1 MLGRLLAMN
10 MPEAALIKWL
20 AQHLRYKALPEFI
33 GLEIQINKLSTIDI
47 EMRHALAARLPESAS
62 YLAPPPDEAEEALA
76 KHSII
81 DISYTV
87 SPEMLDQDFDSG
99 HELLT
104 WLGFVMDSAEE
115 RAFELVSQLVGDK
128 LDDATDLLLLKEEL
142 EAGDTY
148 LRLFLRDDQSSG
160 TLLRAFVI
168 EDACIA
174 NAQSIWLHRHYY
186 W

>member
-1 MLGRLLAMN
+1 MN
-10 MPEAALIKWL
+10 TPETALIKWL
-20 AQHLRYKALPEFI
+20 AQHLRYKALPELI
-33 GLEIQINKLSTIDI
+33 GLEIHINKLSTIDI
-47 EMRHALAARLPESAS
+47 DMRHALAAQLPENAT
-62 YLAPPPDEAEEALA
+62 YLVLPPGEAEEALT

-81 DISYTV
+81 DINYAV
-87 SPEMLDQDFDSG
+87 PPEMLDQDFDSG
-99 HELLT
+99 HELLV

-148 LRLFLRDDQSSG
+148 LRLFLTNDQSLG
-160 TLLRAFVI
+160 TLPAVFIL

-174 NAQSIWLHRHYY
+174 NAQSVWLHRHFY